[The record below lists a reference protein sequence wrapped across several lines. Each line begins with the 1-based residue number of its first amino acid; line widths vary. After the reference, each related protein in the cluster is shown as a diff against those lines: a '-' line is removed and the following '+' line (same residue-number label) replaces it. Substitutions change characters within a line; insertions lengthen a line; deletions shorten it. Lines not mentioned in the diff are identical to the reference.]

1 MTTRIKFEV
10 TDIEALEAAHP
21 DCVYSETR
29 KGFDR
34 SKVYAKIK
42 ASQVLGLAVPGVT
55 LLADDQPELEIEE
68 AKTAK
73 RI

>member
-10 TDIEALEAAHP
+10 TDIDALEAAHP
-21 DCVYSETR
+21 DCVFIEQR

-55 LLADDQPELEIEE
+55 LVVDNQPELEIETP
-68 AKTAK
+68 KNPK